1 MKNIN
6 PTKTISWKILAEHF
20 QEMKKITLTDL
31 FKKDKKRFSKFSINF
46 ENEILF
52 DFSKNIINEETIKN
66 LINLAKETDYNNAIN
81 SMFYGEDINITEKK
95 PVLHIALRNQYS
107 TSTFLNNENIYN
119 NIIINLKKIKQIS
132 DDIISGKWKGYQ
144 NHTIKNIINIGI
156 GGSNLG
162 PLMVT
167 EALKSYKNHLKLYFI
182 SNIDSNQLLDVLKKI
197 KPENSLFIISSK
209 TFTTQ
214 ETISNAKSVKEWF
227 IENTFNI
234 NFNDNVAKHFIAVT
248 ANINYAQKFGINKD
262 NILPL
267 YDWIGGRFSLWSSI
281 GLPISLSLGF
291 NNFQKLLKGAEK
303 MDNHFFYNPIRYNM
317 PIIMSLISIWYNNFW
332 KSETEAVILYDY
344 YMRYFP
350 KYLQQLNMESNGK
363 SIDRNGKIISYQTS
377 PIIWGDI
384 GTNSQHSFFQMLH
397 QGTKFIPCD
406 FIAPILTHNY
416 LNNYHNKLISNYIA
430 QTQAL
435 AFGNKNDI
443 SINIENN
450 IYKLCSGNHPS
461 NSIFLRE
468 ITPHNL
474 GSLIALYEHKIFM
487 QGVILNIFSFDQ
499 WGVEL
504 GKKMANLLISDLDNI
519 KKTTNYDSSTNGLI
533 NFYKSFNKLN

>member
-6 PTKTISWKILAEHF
+6 PTKTISWKILTEHF
-20 QEMKKITLTDL
+20 QDIKKTTLNDL

-52 DFSKNIINEETIKN
+52 DFSKNIINEKTINN
-66 LINLAKETDYNNAIN
+66 LINLAKEVNYNDAIN
-81 SMFYGEDINITEKK
+81 SMFYGKDINITEKR
-95 PVLHIALRNQYS
+95 PILHTALRNQYS

-132 DDIISGKWKGYQ
+132 DDVISGKWKGYK
-144 NHTIKNIINIGI
+144 NNIIKDIINIGI

-167 EALKSYKNHLKLYFI
+167 EALKPYKNHLNLHFI
-182 SNIDSNQLLDVLKKI
+182 SNIDSTQLVDVLKKI

-227 IENTFNI
+227 IENTSHI
-234 NFNDNVAKHFIAVT
+234 NFNDNISKHFIAIT
-248 ANINYAQKFGINKD
+248 NNIHYAQKFGINKN
-262 NILPL
+262 NILSLP
-267 YDWIGGRFSLWSSI
+267 DWIVGRFSLWSFI
-281 GLPISLSLGF
+281 GLPISLSIGF
-291 NNFQKLLKGAEK
+291 NNFKKLLKGADK
-303 MDNHFFYNPIRYNM
+303 MDNHFFYNPIRYNI

-332 KSETEAVILYDY
+332 KSETEAIILYDH

-363 SIDRNGKIISYQTS
+363 SIDRNGEIINYQTS
-377 PIIWGDI
+377 PIIWGGV

-397 QGTKFIPCD
+397 QGTKLIPCD
-406 FIAPILTHNY
+406 FIAPVITHNY
-416 LNNYHNKLISNYIA
+416 LNNHHDKLISNYIA
-430 QTQAL
+430 QTKAL
-435 AFGNKNDI
+435 AFGNQDDD
-443 SINIENN
+443 NIKKN
-450 IYKLCSGNHPS
+450 IYKLCLGNHPS

-468 ITPHNL
+468 ITPYNL

-504 GKKMANLLISDLDNI
+504 GKKIANMLILDLNNSEKI
-519 KKTTNYDSSTNGLI
+519 IHYDESTNGLI
-533 NFYKSFNKLN
+533 NFYKLFNTLN

>member
-20 QEMKKITLTDL
+20 QEMKEITITDL
-31 FKKDKKRFSKFSINF
+31 FKKDKERFSKFSINF

-52 DFSKNIINEETIKN
+52 DFSKNIINEKTITN
-66 LINLAKETDYNNAIN
+66 LINLAKEIDYSNAIN
-81 SMFYGEDINITEKK
+81 SMFYGKIINITEKK
-95 PVLHIALRNQYS
+95 PVLHTALRNQYS

-119 NIIINLKKIKQIS
+119 NIINNLKKIKQIS
-132 DDIISGKWKGYQ
+132 NDIISGKWKGYK
-144 NHTIKNIINIGI
+144 NDDIKNIINIGI
-156 GGSNLG
+156 GGSDLG

-167 EALKSYKNHLKLYFI
+167 EALKSYKNHLNLYFI
-182 SNIDSNQLLDVLKKI
+182 SNIDSNQLVDVLKKI

-227 IENTFNI
+227 IENTSNI
-234 NFNDNVAKHFIAVT
+234 NFNDNISKHFIAVT
-248 ANINYAQKFGINKD
+248 ANINSAQKFGINKE

-267 YDWIGGRFSLWSSI
+267 WDWIGGRFSLWSSI
-281 GLPISLSLGF
+281 GLPISLSIGF
-291 NNFQKLLKGAEK
+291 NNFKELLKGAEK
-303 MDNHFFYNPIRYNM
+303 MDNHFFYNPIRYNI

-332 KSETEAVILYDY
+332 KSDTEAIILYDY

-363 SIDRNGKIISYQTS
+363 SIDRNGEIIDYQTS

-406 FIAPILTHNY
+406 FIAPVLTHNY
-416 LNNYHNKLISNYIA
+416 LNNHHNKLISNYIA

-435 AFGNKNDI
+435 AFGNKNDN
-443 SINIENN
+443 NIKNN

-474 GSLIALYEHKIFM
+474 GSLIALYEHKIFI

-504 GKKMANLLISDLDNI
+504 GKKMANILVSNLNNSQKI
-519 KKTTNYDSSTNGLI
+519 THYDSSTNGLI
-533 NFYKSFNKLN
+533 NFYKSFNI

>member
-6 PTKTISWKILAEHF
+6 PTKTISWKILTEHF
-20 QEMKKITLTDL
+20 QEMKEITLIDL

-52 DFSKNIINEETIKN
+52 DFSKNIINEKTIKN
-66 LINLAKETDYNNAIN
+66 LINLAKEIDYNNAIN

-167 EALKSYKNHLKLYFI
+167 EALKSYKNHLNLYFI

-197 KPENSLFIISSK
+197 KPENSVFIISSK

-227 IENTFNI
+227 IENTFNT
-234 NFNDNVAKHFIAVT
+234 NFNDNVSKHFIAIT
-248 ANINYAQKFGINKD
+248 ANINSAQEFGINKN

-267 YDWIGGRFSLWSSI
+267 CDWIGGRFSLWSSI

-303 MDNHFFYNPIRYNM
+303 MDNHFFYNPIRQNI

-332 KSETEAVILYDY
+332 EAETEAIILYDY

-350 KYLQQLNMESNGK
+350 QYLQQLNMESNGK
-363 SIDRNGKIISYQTS
+363 SIDRNGKIINYQTS

-406 FIAPILTHNY
+406 FIAPVLTHNY
-416 LNNYHNKLISNYIA
+416 LNNHHNKLISNYIA

-435 AFGNKNDI
+435 AFGNKNNN
-443 SINIENN
+443 NIENN
-450 IYKLCSGNHPS
+450 IYKLCPGNHPS

-468 ITPHNL
+468 ITPNNL

-504 GKKMANLLISDLDNI
+504 GKKMANLLISDLNNN
-519 KKTTNYDSSTNGLI
+519 KKTTHYDESTNGLI
-533 NFYKSFNKLN
+533 NFYKLFNTLN

>member
-6 PTKTISWKILAEHF
+6 PTKTISWKILTEHF
-20 QEMKKITLTDL
+20 QDMKKITLIDL
-31 FKKDKKRFSKFSINF
+31 FNEDKERFSKFSINF

-52 DFSKNIINEETIKN
+52 DFSKNIINEKTINN
-66 LINLAKETDYNNAIN
+66 LINLAKEIDYNHAIN
-81 SMFYGEDINITEKK
+81 SMFYGKDINITEKR
-95 PVLHIALRNQYS
+95 PVLHTALRNQYS

-119 NIIINLKKIKQIS
+119 NIIINLKKIKKIS
-132 DDIISGKWKGYQ
+132 DDVISGQWKGYK
-144 NHTIKNIINIGI
+144 NNIIKDIINIGI

-167 EALKSYKNHLKLYFI
+167 EALKPYKNHLNLHFI
-182 SNIDSNQLLDVLKKI
+182 SNIDSTQLVDVLKKI

-214 ETISNAKSVKEWF
+214 ETISNAKSIKEWF
-227 IENTFNI
+227 IENTSYIDFNNNI
-234 NFNDNVAKHFIAVT
+234 SKHFIAIT
-248 ANINYAQKFGINKD
+248 NNINSAQKFGINKD

-267 YDWIGGRFSLWSSI
+267 SDWIGGRFSLWSSI
-281 GLPISLSLGF
+281 GLPISLSIGF
-291 NNFQKLLKGAEK
+291 NNFKKLLKGANK
-303 MDNHFFYNPIRYNM
+303 IDNHFFYNPIRYNI

-332 KSETEAVILYDY
+332 KSETEVVIPYDH

-363 SIDRNGKIISYQTS
+363 SIDRNGEIINYQTS
-377 PIIWGDI
+377 PIIWGDV

-397 QGTKFIPCD
+397 QGTKLIPCD
-406 FIAPILTHNY
+406 FIAPVISHNY
-416 LNNYHNKLISNYIA
+416 LNNHHNKLISNYIA
-430 QTQAL
+430 QTKVL
-435 AFGNKNDI
+435 AFGNQDDN
-443 SINIENN
+443 NIKNN
-450 IYKLCSGNHPS
+450 IYKLCIGNHPS

-468 ITPHNL
+468 ITPYNL

-504 GKKMANLLISDLDNI
+504 GKKMANILISDLNNST
-519 KKTTNYDSSTNGLI
+519 KSTNYDESTNGLI
-533 NFYKSFNKLN
+533 NFYKLFNTLK